1 MKRIK
6 LRDRLLPKYTLPEE
20 LINAISHGMG
30 ALFGIAVLL
39 LCVFKSLQS
48 QSPASMVGSIIY
60 GVCMIILYTISTVYH
75 ALVPGTAKKVMQI
88 LDHCSIYILIAG
100 TYTPILLSGFIPCSP
115 VIGWGLLGL
124 QWGVA
129 ILAIVLNAIDLKQF
143 QVFSYTAYIVMGWSI
158 IFFTPQAMALVDHR
172 ALLLIL
178 LGGIGY
184 TVGAILY
191 GIGSKRPWFHSVFHF
206 FVLSGSVLQ
215 FLGIYLYIL

>member
-6 LRDRLLPKYTLPEE
+6 LHDRLLPKYTLSEE
-20 LINAISHGMG
+20 LVNAISHGMG

-75 ALVPGTAKKVMQI
+75 SLVPGTAKKVMQI

-100 TYTPILLSGFIPCSP
+100 TYTPILLSGFIPYSP

-129 ILAIVLNAIDLKQF
+129 ILAIVLNAIDLKKF
-143 QVFSYTAYIVMGWSI
+143 RVFSYTAYIVMGWSI
-158 IFFTPQAMALVDHR
+158 IFFAPQAMALVDHR
-172 ALLLIL
+172 ALLYIL

-184 TVGAILY
+184 TAGAILY
-191 GIGSKRPWFHSVFHF
+191 GIGSKHPWFHSVFHF
-206 FVLSGSVLQ
+206 FVLAGSVLQ

>member
-1 MKRIK
+1 MKRLK
-6 LRDRLLPKYTLPEE
+6 LCDRLLPKYTLSEE
-20 LINAISHGMG
+20 LVNAISHGIG

-39 LCVFKSLQS
+39 LGIFKSLQS
-48 QSPASMVGSIIY
+48 QSAASMVGSIIY

-100 TYTPILLSGFIPCSP
+100 TYTPILLSGFVPHSP
-115 VIGWGLLGL
+115 HIGWGLLGL

-129 ILAIVLNAIDLKQF
+129 ILAIVLNAIDLKKYSI
-143 QVFSYTAYIVMGWSI
+143 FSYTAYIVMGWSI

-172 ALLLIL
+172 ALLYIL
-178 LGGIGY
+178 LGGISY

-191 GIGSKRPWFHSVFHF
+191 AIGSRRSWFHSVFHF
-206 FVLSGSVLQ
+206 FVLAGSFLQ